1 MMSWVS
7 LTTPNG
13 YGECASDDVLA
24 IIESMTAWMRLYK
37 VGPELSEERWVRQIL
52 HYILA
57 RHQSKSAGEINLAH
71 ETEKPVGWTSQDEVH
86 WQDWISQTFEI
97 CDWQKRIIQ
106 PIFGSDTR
114 LWEVNI
120 EDWRTEIHMFLPM
133 WIRRDMKVVDRF
145 YPEDEEA
152 EEPETDARGSLLRMR
167 DPKAI
172 DPYILEQQEKK
183 YRGRR

>member
-1 MMSWVS
+1 MMSWIS

-24 IIESMTAWMRLYK
+24 IVEHMTAWMRLYK
-37 VGPELSEERWVRQIL
+37 VEPELSEERWVRQIL

-57 RHQSKSAGEINLAH
+57 RHQGKSACEINFTH
-71 ETEKPVGWTSQDEVH
+71 QPEKPTGWTAQDEQY
-86 WQDWISQTFEI
+86 WRDWVSYTFELR
-97 CDWQKRIIQ
+97 DWQKRVIQ
-106 PIFGSDTR
+106 PVFGSDER

-120 EDWRTEIHMFLPM
+120 NDWRMEIHMFLAL
-133 WIRRDMKVVDRF
+133 WIRRDMKRIAQY
-145 YPEDEEA
+145 YPEDDES

-167 DPKAI
+167 DPKSI
-172 DPYILEQQEKK
+172 DPYILEQDEKK